1 MSQHDAAIY
10 QAVKFSKKCR
20 ECGLKNF
27 ADVTE
32 CRRCKAE
39 LSRRTAVAKSISET
53 ETPEVA
59 VESGRSKTRSLLIL
73 AAALAIFSVI
83 SLFYLRQNPSET
95 QEPLGE
101 VSNAQSAATQ
111 PDQAALDPKREDAKS
126 QQAAKQVLTGLKR
139 FQVAIQP
146 DMSFDEY
153 HEMLIDL
160 NADLNSTL
168 PKFVSHNST
177 DESFRKEVTGALRDY
192 TAAENWWKTSIK
204 YRNAVNDADRL
215 ARQKTQWGS
224 AQTHL
229 DNAEKL
235 LLH

>member
-53 ETPEVA
+53 QTPEVA
-59 VESGRSKTRSLLIL
+59 VENGRSKARSLLVL
-73 AAALAIFSVI
+73 AAALAIFSVT

-111 PDQAALDPKREDAKS
+111 PDQAALDPTREDAKS
-126 QQAAKQVLTGLKR
+126 QQAAKEILTGLKR
-139 FQVAIQP
+139 FHVSIQP
-146 DMSFDEY
+146 DMRFDEY
-153 HEMLIDL
+153 HEMLTDL
-160 NADLNSTL
+160 NTDLNSML
-168 PKFVSHNST
+168 PKFVSHNPS
-177 DESFRKEVTGALRDY
+177 DESFRKEITGALRDY
-192 TAAENWWKTSIK
+192 TAAENWWKTSLK
-204 YRNAVNDADRL
+204 YRNVISDADRL

>member
-39 LSRRTAVAKSISET
+39 LSRRTAVAKSLSET
-53 ETPEVA
+53 QTPEVA
-59 VESGRSKTRSLLIL
+59 VENGRSKARSLLVL
-73 AAALAIFSVI
+73 AAALAIFSALV
-83 SLFYLRQNPSET
+83 LFYVRHGSFGT

-101 VSNAQSAATQ
+101 IADAQTATAQSEQ
-111 PDQAALDPKREDAKS
+111 PAGDPVREDAKS

-235 LLH
+235 LVH